1 MFSQPGALWARDL
14 ESLIRQIRGI
24 DPAESAATTARP
36 LPHEIYPGG
45 YRDASARPAP
55 PRKKTTVATTTADIK
70 PVLNRL
76 RRAQGQLNAV
86 IAAVENGGKCRDVVI
101 QLAAVS
107 SALDKAGFQIIS
119 TAMQKC
125 LTDPEDTSDP
135 MTVEE
140 LQKLFL
146 TLA

>member
-1 MFSQPGALWARDL
+1 MT
-14 ESLIRQIRGI
+14 ET
-24 DPAESAATTARP
+24 ATT
-36 LPHEIYPGG
+36 L
-45 YRDASARPAP
+45 
-55 PRKKTTVATTTADIK
+55 ATHK

-76 RRAQGQLNAV
+76 RRAQGQLNGV
-86 IAAVENGGKCRDVVI
+86 IAAIEGGAKCRDVVI

-119 TAMQKC
+119 TALQNC
-125 LTDPEDTSDP
+125 VLNPEDESDP

-140 LQKLFL
+140 LEKLFM

>member
-1 MFSQPGALWARDL
+1 VKRSPV
-14 ESLIRQIRGI
+14 
-24 DPAESAATTARP
+24 PAS
-36 LPHEIYPGG
+36 
-45 YRDASARPAP
+45 
-55 PRKKTTVATTTADIK
+55 PRKKTAVATTTNSADIK

-107 SALDKAGFQIIS
+107 SALDRAGFQIIA

-140 LQKLFL
+140 LQKLFM

>member
-1 MFSQPGALWARDL
+1 MART
-14 ESLIRQIRGI
+14 
-24 DPAESAATTARP
+24 PADT
-36 LPHEIYPGG
+36 
-45 YRDASARPAP
+45 
-55 PRKKTTVATTTADIK
+55 K

-76 RRAQGQLNAV
+76 RRAQGQLGAV
-86 IAAVENGGKCRDVVI
+86 IAAVENGGSCRDVVI

-107 SALDKAGFQIIS
+107 SALDKAGFQIIA

-125 LTDPEDTSDP
+125 LDDPDDTTDP

-140 LQKLFL
+140 LQKLFM

>member
-1 MFSQPGALWARDL
+1 V
-14 ESLIRQIRGI
+14 
-24 DPAESAATTARP
+24 AENTTP
-36 LPHEIYPGG
+36 
-45 YRDASARPAP
+45 
-55 PRKKTTVATTTADIK
+55 ADIK

-86 IAAVENGGKCRDVVI
+86 IAAIEGGGKCRDVVI

-125 LTDPEDTSDP
+125 LNDPEDTTDP

-140 LQKLFL
+140 LEKLFM

>member
-1 MFSQPGALWARDL
+1 M
-14 ESLIRQIRGI
+14 
-24 DPAESAATTARP
+24 
-36 LPHEIYPGG
+36 
-45 YRDASARPAP
+45 
-55 PRKKTTVATTTADIK
+55 ATTTAADIK

-125 LTDPEDTSDP
+125 ITDPDDDSDP
-135 MTVEE
+135 RTVEE
-140 LQKLFL
+140 LQKLFM

>member
-1 MFSQPGALWARDL
+1 M
-14 ESLIRQIRGI
+14 
-24 DPAESAATTARP
+24 PAKT
-36 LPHEIYPGG
+36 
-45 YRDASARPAP
+45 PAP
-55 PRKKTTVATTTADIK
+55 SDIK

-86 IAAVENGGKCRDVVI
+86 ITAVETGGSCRDVVI

-119 TAMQKC
+119 TAMRKC
-125 LTDPEDTSDP
+125 LTDPEDEADP

-140 LQKLFL
+140 LEKLFM

>member
-1 MFSQPGALWARDL
+1 M
-14 ESLIRQIRGI
+14 
-24 DPAESAATTARP
+24 
-36 LPHEIYPGG
+36 
-45 YRDASARPAP
+45 
-55 PRKKTTVATTTADIK
+55 ATTTDDIK

-125 LTDPEDTSDP
+125 LTDSDDDSDP

-140 LQKLFL
+140 LQKLFM

>member
-1 MFSQPGALWARDL
+1 M
-14 ESLIRQIRGI
+14 
-24 DPAESAATTARP
+24 ATT
-36 LPHEIYPGG
+36 I
-45 YRDASARPAP
+45 
-55 PRKKTTVATTTADIK
+55 DIK

-86 IAAVENGGKCRDVVI
+86 INAVEGGAKCRDVII

-125 LTDPEDTSDP
+125 LTDPDDTSDP
-135 MTVEE
+135 TTVEE

>member
-1 MFSQPGALWARDL
+1 MT
-14 ESLIRQIRGI
+14 ET
-24 DPAESAATTARP
+24 AT
-36 LPHEIYPGG
+36 L
-45 YRDASARPAP
+45 
-55 PRKKTTVATTTADIK
+55 ATHK

-76 RRAQGQLNAV
+76 RRAQGQLNGV
-86 IAAVENGGKCRDVVI
+86 IAAIEGGAKCRDVVI

-119 TAMQKC
+119 TAMQNC
-125 LTDPEDTSDP
+125 VMNPEDNSDP

-140 LQKLFL
+140 LEKLFM

>member
-1 MFSQPGALWARDL
+1 MP
-14 ESLIRQIRGI
+14 
-24 DPAESAATTARP
+24 PN
-36 LPHEIYPGG
+36 
-45 YRDASARPAP
+45 PAP
-55 PRKKTTVATTTADIK
+55 TDIK
-70 PVLNRL
+70 PILNRL
-76 RRAQGQLNAV
+76 RRAHGQLAAV

-101 QLAAVS
+101 QLSAVS

-125 LTDPEDTSDP
+125 LNDPDDTTDP

-140 LQKLFL
+140 LEKLFM

>member
-1 MFSQPGALWARDL
+1 MSQNLVP
-14 ESLIRQIRGI
+14 QK
-24 DPAESAATTARP
+24 P
-36 LPHEIYPGG
+36 
-45 YRDASARPAP
+45 ASAE
-55 PRKKTTVATTTADIK
+55 IK

-86 IAAVENGGKCRDVVI
+86 ITAVESGARCGDVVI

-107 SALDKAGFQIIS
+107 RALDKAGFQIIS

-125 LTDPEDTSDP
+125 LSDPADTDDP

-140 LQKLFL
+140 LEKLFM

>member
-1 MFSQPGALWARDL
+1 VDRDP
-14 ESLIRQIRGI
+14 S
-24 DPAESAATTARP
+24 
-36 LPHEIYPGG
+36 
-45 YRDASARPAP
+45 
-55 PRKKTTVATTTADIK
+55 DIK

-107 SALDKAGFQIIS
+107 SALDKAGFQIIAN
-119 TAMQKC
+119 AMEKC
-125 LTDPEDTSDP
+125 LNDPDGTTDP
-135 MTVEE
+135 MTVAE
-140 LQKLFL
+140 LEKLFM

>member
-1 MFSQPGALWARDL
+1 
-14 ESLIRQIRGI
+14 
-24 DPAESAATTARP
+24 
-36 LPHEIYPGG
+36 
-45 YRDASARPAP
+45 
-55 PRKKTTVATTTADIK
+55 VATTTADIK

-76 RRAQGQLNAV
+76 RRAQGQLNGV
-86 IAAVENGGKCRDVVI
+86 INAVENGGSCRDVVI

-125 LTDPEDTSDP
+125 LADPDDTSDP
-135 MTVEE
+135 MTVDE
-140 LQKLFL
+140 LQKLFM

>member
-1 MFSQPGALWARDL
+1 MDRT
-14 ESLIRQIRGI
+14 
-24 DPAESAATTARP
+24 PA
-36 LPHEIYPGG
+36 
-45 YRDASARPAP
+45 D
-55 PRKKTTVATTTADIK
+55 VK

-107 SALDKAGFQIIS
+107 SALDKAGFQIIA

-125 LTDPEDTSDP
+125 IDDPEDTTDP
-135 MTVEE
+135 MTVAE
-140 LQKLFL
+140 LEKLFM